1 MKKEIKVA
9 DLDYPINLGE
19 TKTPNLEEWFCKCD
33 VIQNMFESGKAS
45 VVEIK
50 QDSGFVKRVVTS
62 LSDEQ
67 KKLCRQSS
75 LCGPLIEKMQTETYV
90 YNLDDNEEDNIQ
102 AAFHDGSYLPYE
114 GKHRACCAK
123 NFLSPDCTI
132 CVKDIT
138 KYSRNCAIIIA

>member
-45 VVEIK
+45 VVEIE

-67 KKLCRQSS
+67 KMLCKKSS
-75 LCGPLIEKMQTETYV
+75 LCGPLIEKMQTGAYA

-138 KYSRNCAIIIA
+138 KY

>member
-50 QDSGFVKRVVTS
+50 QDSGFGSLLWWTLANFYMFYNMKRIRFFS
-62 LSDEQ
+62 L
-67 KKLCRQSS
+67 L
-75 LCGPLIEKMQTETYV
+75 
-90 YNLDDNEEDNIQ
+90 
-102 AAFHDGSYLPYE
+102 
-114 GKHRACCAK
+114 HR
-123 NFLSPDCTI
+123 
-132 CVKDIT
+132 IT
-138 KYSRNCAIIIA
+138 

>member
-67 KKLCRQSS
+67 KKLCKKSS
-75 LCGPLIEKMQTETYV
+75 LCGPLIEKMQTGAYT

-114 GKHRACCAK
+114 GKHQACCAK

-138 KYSRNCAIIIA
+138 KY

>member
-45 VVEIK
+45 VVEIE

-67 KKLCRQSS
+67 KKLCKKSS
-75 LCGPLIEKMQTETYV
+75 LCGPLIEKMQIGAYA

-114 GKHRACCAK
+114 GKH
-123 NFLSPDCTI
+123 
-132 CVKDIT
+132 
-138 KYSRNCAIIIA
+138 

>member
-45 VVEIK
+45 VVEIE

-67 KKLCRQSS
+67 KKLCKKSS
-75 LCGPLIEKMQTETYV
+75 LCGPLKKCKQELM
-90 YNLDDNEEDNIQ
+90 L
-102 AAFHDGSYLPYE
+102 
-114 GKHRACCAK
+114 
-123 NFLSPDCTI
+123 TI
-132 CVKDIT
+132 
-138 KYSRNCAIIIA
+138 

>member
-50 QDSGFVKRVVTS
+50 QDSGFVKRVVTYQMNKKSYVRS
-62 LSDEQ
+62 LH
-67 KKLCRQSS
+67 
-75 LCGPLIEKMQTETYV
+75 YAV
-90 YNLDDNEEDNIQ
+90 
-102 AAFHDGSYLPYE
+102 H
-114 GKHRACCAK
+114 
-123 NFLSPDCTI
+123 
-132 CVKDIT
+132 
-138 KYSRNCAIIIA
+138 

>member
-45 VVEIK
+45 VFEIK

-67 KKLCRQSS
+67 KKLCKKSS
-75 LCGPLIEKMQTETYV
+75 LCGPLIEKMQTGAYAYKFLISRLYDLCKR
-90 YNLDDNEEDNIQ
+90 YNKILISQIN
-102 AAFHDGSYLPYE
+102 
-114 GKHRACCAK
+114 
-123 NFLSPDCTI
+123 
-132 CVKDIT
+132 
-138 KYSRNCAIIIA
+138 IIISFFIFV

>member
-9 DLDYPINLGE
+9 DLDYPISLGE
-19 TKTPNLEEWFCKCD
+19 TKTSNLEEWFCKCD
-33 VIQNMFESGKAS
+33 VIQNMFESGKVS

-67 KKLCRQSS
+67 KKLCKQSS
-75 LCGPLIEKMQTETYV
+75 SCGPLIEKMQTGTYV
-90 YNLDDNEEDNIQ
+90 YNLDDNEDDNIQ
-102 AAFHDGSYLPYE
+102 AAFRNGSYLPYE
-114 GKHRACCAK
+114 GKHGACCAK

-138 KYSRNCAIIIA
+138 KY

>member
-9 DLDYPINLGE
+9 DLDYPISLGE

-33 VIQNMFESGKAS
+33 VIQNMFESGKVS

-67 KKLCRQSS
+67 KKLCKQSS
-75 LCGPLIEKMQTETYV
+75 SCGPLIEKMQTGTMVVIYHMKESIELV
-90 YNLDDNEEDNIQ
+90 VRKI
-102 AAFHDGSYLPYE
+102 SYLQIV
-114 GKHRACCAK
+114 R
-123 NFLSPDCTI
+123 F
-132 CVKDIT
+132 V
-138 KYSRNCAIIIA
+138 